1 MSASAMLIRGA
12 DGIFTGLPGD
22 AMRATGA
29 IRVVDGRIAAIG
41 DLAPQP
47 GENVIDASGCVIYP
61 GLVSTHHHLFQSI
74 LKGVRAGINLPLM
87 GWLRS
92 VPHGYWNRIDEEGLY
107 VAAKIGLV
115 ELLLSGTTTAADHH
129 YVFSDTYRFD
139 PADVIFE
146 VARDLGLRLVFCR
159 GGGTVARPVD
169 APEAR
174 PIPVEPLDAMIKSIA
189 ACAQRFHD
197 PSPASMRRVAF
208 APTTPPWSV
217 RPDELKVI
225 AAAARAHGLRLHSH
239 LSETNDYVEFC
250 LARFG
255 KRPVTWIA
263 EHDWLGPD
271 VWFAHL
277 VHLDAEEIDLLV
289 ETGTGMAHCP
299 QSNCRLGSGIA
310 PADRMAALG
319 GNVSLAVDGAAS
331 NESADMISE
340 MNSAWHTHRAAKGA
354 ASTTVEEVVRWATV
368 NGARVLGFDDI
379 GVLAPG
385 KLADIAVF
393 DLSSPRYFGLHDP
406 LIGPVAGAGAADL
419 RLLMVGGRT
428 VVENGAIPGLDMEK
442 LRRDAAAVIKRI
454 AN

>member
-1 MSASAMLIRGA
+1 MTSMLIRNA

-29 IRVVDGRIAAIG
+29 IRVLDGRIAAIG
-41 DLAPQP
+41 DLAPEP
-47 GENVIDASGCVIYP
+47 GEEIIDASGCVIYP

-74 LKGVRAGINLPLM
+74 LKGVRAGMNLPLM

-92 VPHGYWNRIDEEGLY
+92 VPHSYWHKVDEEELY
-107 VAAKIGLV
+107 TAARIGLV

-139 PADVIFE
+139 PAAVIFE
-146 VARDLGLRLVFCR
+146 VARDLGMRLVFCR
-159 GGGTVARPVD
+159 GGGTTARPVD
-169 APEAR
+169 GER
-174 PIPVEPLDAMIKSIA
+174 PMPCEPLDAMIKSIA

-197 PSPASMRRVAF
+197 PAPDSMRRVAF

-217 RPDELKVI
+217 QPDQLKVI
-225 AAAARAHGLRLHSH
+225 AAAARGLGLRLHSH
-239 LSETNDYVEFC
+239 LSETDDYVRFC
-250 LARFG
+250 LDKFG
-255 KRPVTWIA
+255 KRPVHWVA

-289 ETGTGMAHCP
+289 KTGTGMSHCP

-340 MNSAWHTHRAAKGA
+340 MNSAWHTHRAVKGA
-354 ASTTVEEVVRWATV
+354 GAVAVEDVVRWASAH
-368 NGARVLGFDDI
+368 GARVLGFEDG
-379 GVLAPG
+379 GVIAPG
-385 KLADIAVF
+385 KLADLAIF
-393 DLSSPRYFGLHDP
+393 DLSHPRYFGLHDP
-406 LIGPVAGAGAADL
+406 LIGPVASAGEAHL
-419 RLLMVGGRT
+419 RHLIVGGR
-428 VVENGAIPGLDMEK
+428 VVVNDGTIPGIDLAQ
-442 LRRDAAAVIKRI
+442 LRHD
-454 AN
+454 